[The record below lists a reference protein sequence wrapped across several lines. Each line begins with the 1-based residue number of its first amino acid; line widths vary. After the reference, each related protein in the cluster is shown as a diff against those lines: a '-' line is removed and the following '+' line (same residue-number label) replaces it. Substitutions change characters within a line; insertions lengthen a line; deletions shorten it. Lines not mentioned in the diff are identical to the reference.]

1 MIRQLMGTGPG
12 HPKEAE
18 GAQTNSLRDALRA
31 DLNAGLKR
39 APGTTRCLNNLTMLP
54 NISCL

>member
-1 MIRQLMGTGPG
+1 MIRRSMETGPG

-18 GAQTNSLRDALRA
+18 GEPINSLRDALRA

-39 APGTTRCLNNLTMLP
+39 ALGTTRCLNNLTMLP
-54 NISCL
+54 NI